1 MCRGSCEGDGG
12 AHSSETGENG
22 NRTYEVNA
30 DSKMEV
36 IIKVG
41 GVHFK

>member
-1 MCRGSCEGDGG
+1 MKEMGVLIP
-12 AHSSETGENG
+12 ETGENG